1 MFLLARLLSHLIRI
15 GRFSV
20 VDHTGRRYD
29 FSGVPGPA
37 ITIAFT
43 DAAVAREIAVNPQL
57 RLGEAYINGRLN
69 FLEGDI
75 YTLLDLAALN
85 TEGNPVGFARWL
97 RPLERLMKRW
107 SQYNPVPR
115 ARRNVA
121 HHYDLSGELYSLFLD
136 SDRQYSCAYFTS
148 GNDTLEVAQD
158 NKKRHIAAK
167 LNLKPGN
174 KVLDIGCGWGGL
186 GIYLARAGMHHVL
199 GVTLS
204 EEQHKVA
211 NERAVQAGVSDRVSF
226 ELRDYRH
233 VTGAFDRIVSVGMF
247 EHVGVRHYREFFEKL
262 RTLLADDGVALLHT
276 IGRADGPGVT
286 NPFIDKY
293 IFPGGYA
300 PALSEI
306 VPEIERAGL
315 ILTDVEVL
323 RLHYAET
330 LLEWRNRFAASR
342 ERVKS
347 IYDERF
353 CRMWEFYLA
362 GSEIAFRRQGHVVY
376 QIQITKR
383 VDALPLTRDYMV
395 DWERA
400 NLATANLAV

>member
-1 MFLLARLLSHLIRI
+1 MLARLLRHLIRI
-15 GRFSV
+15 GRFSI

-29 FSGVPGPA
+29 FSGTPGPA

-43 DAAVAREIAVNPQL
+43 DAAVAREIAINPQL

-69 FLEGDI
+69 FIEGDI

-85 TEGNPVGFARWL
+85 TQGNPVGFARWL
-97 RPLERLMKRW
+97 RPLERLLKRW
-107 SQYNPVPR
+107 SQYNPAPR

-167 LNLKPGN
+167 LNLRPGN

-186 GIYLARAGMHHVL
+186 GIYLARVGEHRVL

-211 NERAVQAGVSDRVSF
+211 NDRAVQAGVSDRVSF

-247 EHVGVRHYREFFEKL
+247 EHVGIRHYREFFEKL
-262 RTLLADDGVALLHT
+262 NTLLADDGVALLHT

-300 PALSEI
+300 PALSEV

-315 ILTDVEVL
+315 FLTDVEVL
-323 RLHYAET
+323 RLHYADT
-330 LLEWRNRFAASR
+330 LLEWRRRFAASR
-342 ERVKS
+342 DRVKA

-383 VDALPLTRDYMV
+383 IDALPLTRDYMV